1 MPRFAANLSL
11 LFTEV
16 PLVERFARARA
27 AGFSR
32 VEIQFPY
39 EAPLEE
45 LARARRDADVACVL
59 VNVPAGD
66 LMQGG
71 DGLACVPGREAEF
84 RDAVERA
91 VEYAEGLGAKV
102 VNVLSGRVPEG
113 VDEHACLDL
122 LVRHLAHASGRLASI
137 GVKTTCEAINTFDMP
152 RFLVHRTERMHAL
165 VEAVGHASFGIQ
177 YDVYHM
183 ARMGEDVLH
192 DLRTSGDRLFHV
204 QFADIP
210 GRGAPGTGTLDF
222 DAIFGAIDAL
232 PYEGA
237 VAAEYRP
244 GGPTEPTLAWLAR
257 HGDRPG

>member
-27 AGFSR
+27 AGFAC

-45 LARARRDADVACVL
+45 LVRARRDAGVECVL

-71 DGLACVPGREAEF
+71 DGLACVPGREAAF
-84 RDAVERA
+84 REAVELA
-91 VEYAEGLGAKV
+91 VEYAGGLDAKL
-102 VNVLSGRVPEG
+102 VNVLAGRVPEG
-113 VDEHACLDL
+113 GDERECLERLVD
-122 LVRHLAHASGRLASI
+122 HLKHASGRLASV
-137 GVKTTCEAINTFDMP
+137 GARTTSEAINTFDMP
-152 RFLVHRTERMHAL
+152 RFLVHRSQRMREL
-165 VEAVGHASFGIQ
+165 VEAVASPSFGIQ

-192 DLRTSGDRLFHV
+192 DLRTLSPWLFHV
-204 QFADIP
+204 QFADVP

-222 DAIFGAIDAL
+222 ASIFAAIDAL
-232 PYEGA
+232 PYEGVA
-237 VAAEYRP
+237 AAEYRP
-244 GGPTEPTLAWLAR
+244 GGPTEPTLAWLSR
-257 HGDRPG
+257 FGDREG